1 MGFMLV
7 SGCTSLLRRTWN
19 ARDSPVKVSLCN
31 LLCLFPSGTGVCPC
45 CLFPSGTGVCPCC
58 LFPSGTGVCP
68 CCLFP
73 SGTGVCPCCLF
84 PSGTGVCPCC
94 LFPSGTVSTGEEISF
109 SFNVLSLTTLLLY
122 EVRLNKLFLPRILI
136 SWEIRVVKQ

>member
-31 LLCLFPSGTGVCPC
+31 LF
-45 CLFPSGTGVCPCC
+45 
-58 LFPSGTGVCP
+58 
-68 CCLFP
+68 
-73 SGTGVCPCCLF
+73 
-84 PSGTGVCPCC
+84 C